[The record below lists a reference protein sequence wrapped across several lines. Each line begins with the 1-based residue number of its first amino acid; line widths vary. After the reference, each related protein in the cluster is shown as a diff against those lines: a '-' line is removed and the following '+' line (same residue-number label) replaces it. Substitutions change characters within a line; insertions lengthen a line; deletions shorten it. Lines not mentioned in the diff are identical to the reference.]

1 MVLELS
7 PEIVHNLVTPIWVKG
22 WFTFFYHR
30 HHLFSEKSVGRH
42 ELELAWGLDLHMLLR
57 TQIFVL
63 MTRQRLVLKAFT
75 KLVERIIC
83 KKFRTVDQER
93 KFDLMNFLLERID
106 GCIIVFDLSVI
117 LEVSLPGLYF
127 ELVSLLL
134 SQMIEPLGLDE
145 LVDLPAKL
153 VRVLI
158 FEHIEVLILKNL
170 VSSRRSSWSYL
181 LKFLNLVLKTLY

>member
-1 MVLELS
+1 
-7 PEIVHNLVTPIWVKG
+7 
-22 WFTFFYHR
+22 
-30 HHLFSEKSVGRH
+30 
-42 ELELAWGLDLHMLLR
+42 
-57 TQIFVL
+57 
-63 MTRQRLVLKAFT
+63 
-75 KLVERIIC
+75 
-83 KKFRTVDQER
+83 
-93 KFDLMNFLLERID
+93 MNFLLERID